1 MVEQGK
7 RWSGGGAGEKVESDD
22 SANLQSE
29 GRQCK
34 PFLFFENVVALKRAR
49 VALKRA
55 VWVVALKRAVWL
67 EISRGSPLDVFSET
81 HFSNKEKH
89 L

>member
-1 MVEQGK
+1 MAQGK

-22 SANLQSE
+22 SANLQSG

-34 PFLFFENVVALKRAR
+34 PFLLFENVVALKRAR
-49 VALKRA
+49 VALKG
-55 VWVVALKRAVWL
+55 AVWL